1 MKNWFFRKKK
11 KSWEINCRFRI
22 FYLRIFNVPFY
33 FNYFNYLLY
42 FNIYNCFVNCNFEFI
57 VEFEGISIL
66 NIISIKM
73 TSINS
78 MVDLKPFKTIWK
90 INIKKIQPWKQY
102 FSRFSRT
109 CSVKKKGFCVCLV
122 SYPINPWYINY
133 SLVPQFLIKIDP
145 VHRKEI
151 I

>member
-90 INIKKIQPWKQY
+90 INIKINSTVETVLFTFFKNV
-102 FSRFSRT
+102 FGE
-109 CSVKKKGFCVCLV
+109 KKGFLCMFSVL
-122 SYPINPWYINY
+122 SDQPMIY
-133 SLVPQFLIKIDP
+133 
-145 VHRKEI
+145 
-151 I
+151 